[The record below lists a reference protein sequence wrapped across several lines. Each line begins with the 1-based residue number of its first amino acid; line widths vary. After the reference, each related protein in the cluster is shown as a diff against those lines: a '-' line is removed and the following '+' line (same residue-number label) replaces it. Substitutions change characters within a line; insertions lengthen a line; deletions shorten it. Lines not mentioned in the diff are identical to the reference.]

1 MIKVFFY
8 NQNSI
13 KNSVPVIQTVLTVV
27 LVLAIIN
34 LEILTALMVFG
45 NPIKIVSKTMNLSL
59 SNVETNVPLRF

>member
-13 KNSVPVIQTVLTVV
+13 KNSVLVIRTVLMVA
-27 LVLAIIN
+27 LVPAITN
-34 LEILTALMVFG
+34 LEILTALMAFG

-59 SNVETNVPLRF
+59 SNVVTNVPLRF